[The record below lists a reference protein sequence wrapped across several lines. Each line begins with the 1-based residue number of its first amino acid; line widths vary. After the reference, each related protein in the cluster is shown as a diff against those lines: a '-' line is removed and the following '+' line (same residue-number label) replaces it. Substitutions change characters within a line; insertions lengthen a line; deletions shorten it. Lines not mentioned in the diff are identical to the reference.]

1 MSKKDIKSKTTAP
14 KAVTVEPQTPAVVS
28 ENPTTLEATTEEPV
42 KLSKMDKLKLSVQ
55 AMLDASNA
63 LADRILNKAIAIEA
77 REDAFKARR
86 EEISTVVKEKIIL
99 SKEQRLERRKLRR
112 EADLAKATANKHK
125 TIPSKEA
132 IVREKANQER
142 LLKLITK
149 SSASTPSQ
157 IKSVG
162 KSIGLEKMAKE
173 LEICKEA
180 ARLEKTRR
188 WARAHQQ
195 KPGKV
200 SEKITKT
207 TKQERV
213 DKAVAA
219 KKSGKAEYEA
229 LVAQHEAIAAHTI
242 EAVEAK
248 APTKE
253 QLELA
258 KKAEKKQKHDQ
269 KLAEIRIARME
280 KKQSEQMEDEKA
292 RKMQKV
298 AKKLAIVEKDKAKR
312 KYAESKKTIV
322 PIRKEIPVVNIA
334 TKPLYMV
341 VQNRLNSKREPYAFT
356 TFFLEFQKTEKEAK
370 LAAKKLHNKLMAEK
384 NANDY
389 HSVVVYRGSVVDDE
403 HKITQ
408 LINSLFVEKQVE
420 ETKAA

>member
-14 KAVTVEPQTPAVVS
+14 KAVTVEPQTPEVVS
-28 ENPTTLEATTEEPV
+28 ENPTILEATTEEPV

-63 LADRILNKAIAIEA
+63 LADRILNKAIANEA

-112 EADLAKATANKHK
+112 EAELAKCKANKHK
-125 TIPSKEA
+125 TIPSGEA
-132 IVREKANQER
+132 LEVAKKNQVQLEKKLNATKPVSIAKKHDKQAITDKLKNTRTTKAQRTEATVER
-142 LLKLITK
+142 KK
-149 SSASTPSQ
+149 SS
-157 IKSVG
+157 
-162 KSIGLEKMAKE
+162 KE
-173 LEICKEA
+173 
-180 ARLEKTRR
+180 
-188 WARAHQQ
+188 
-195 KPGKV
+195 
-200 SEKITKT
+200 
-207 TKQERV
+207 
-213 DKAVAA
+213 
-219 KKSGKAEYEA
+219 EYEA
-229 LVAQHEAIAAHTI
+229 MVAQHKTIAAQTAA
-242 EAVEAK
+242 AVEAK
-248 APTKE
+248 TPTKE

-280 KKQSEQMEDEKA
+280 KKQSEQMKAEKA
-292 RKMQKV
+292 RKMQKI
-298 AKKLAIVEKDKAKR
+298 AKKLAIAEKAKEKR

-334 TKPLYMV
+334 TKPTYMV
-341 VQNRLNSKREPYAFT
+341 VQNRLNSKKEPYAFT

-384 NANDY
+384 NANEY
-389 HSVVVYRGSVVDDE
+389 HSVVVYRGSVADDE

>member
-1 MSKKDIKSKTTAP
+1 MSKKKISNQEKTTTSP
-14 KAVTVEPQTPAVVS
+14 VVNVEPQTPVVVS
-28 ENPTTLEATTEEPV
+28 ENPTLEATTNEEPAE
-42 KLSKMDKLKLSVQ
+42 LSALEKLKLRAKLMVEV
-55 AMLDASNA
+55 ANA
-63 LADRILNKAIAIEA
+63 LADRIIEKAIAKEDREA
-77 REDAFKARR
+77 AFKARR
-86 EEISTVVKEKIIL
+86 EEISTVVKEKAVL

-142 LLKLITK
+142 LLKLIAE
-149 SSASTPSQ
+149 SGASTPGQ

-229 LVAQHEAIAAHTI
+229 LVAQHEAARKEIPVDSQI
-242 EAVEAK
+242 REKAK
-248 APTKE
+248 ADAEKRKIHDE
-253 QLELA
+253 NLA
-258 KKAEKKQKHDQ
+258 K
-269 KLAEIRIARME
+269 IRIARME
-280 KKQSEQMEDEKA
+280 KQQKHEQYIAKVKEELEARLLAKCKKKA
-292 RKMQKV
+292 ALVVKNTSN
-298 AKKLAIVEKDKAKR
+298 L
-312 KYAESKKTIV
+312 KYMFACT
-322 PIRKEIPVVNIA
+322 
-334 TKPLYMV
+334 
-341 VQNRLNSKREPYAFT
+341 RLNEERTPYQFYT
-356 TFFLEFQKTEKEAK
+356 TFKTCTEKEALKTLEMLHKRK
-370 LAAKKLHNKLMAEK
+370 LTSADDHYYSYSLFKPNYMPGDLVKTYTNNRLAEK
-384 NANDY
+384 
-389 HSVVVYRGSVVDDE
+389 
-403 HKITQ
+403 Q
-408 LINSLFVEKQVE
+408 
-420 ETKAA
+420 AA

>member
-1 MSKKDIKSKTTAP
+1 MSKKKISNQEKTTTSP
-14 KAVTVEPQTPAVVS
+14 VVNVEPQTPVVVS
-28 ENPTTLEATTEEPV
+28 ENPTLEATTNEEPAE
-42 KLSKMDKLKLSVQ
+42 LSALEKLKLRAKLMVEV
-55 AMLDASNA
+55 ANA
-63 LADRILNKAIAIEA
+63 LADRIIEKAIAKEDREA
-77 REDAFKARR
+77 AFKARR
-86 EEISTVVKEKIIL
+86 DEISVVVKEKAVL

-142 LLKLITK
+142 LLKLIAENG
-149 SSASTPSQ
+149 ASTPSQ

-229 LVAQHEAIAAHTI
+229 LVAQHEAAKKEIPVDSQI
-242 EAVEAK
+242 REKAK
-248 APTKE
+248 ADAEKRKIHDE
-253 QLELA
+253 NLA
-258 KKAEKKQKHDQ
+258 K
-269 KLAEIRIARME
+269 IRIARME
-280 KKQSEQMEDEKA
+280 KQQKHEQYIAKVKEELEA
-292 RKMQKV
+292 R
-298 AKKLAIVEKDKAKR
+298 LLAKR
-312 KYAESKKTIV
+312 KKKAAL
-322 PIRKEIPVVNIA
+322 VVKN
-334 TKPLYMV
+334 TSNLKYMLACT
-341 VQNRLNSKREPYAFT
+341 RLNEERTPYQFYT
-356 TFFLEFQKTEKEAK
+356 TFKTCTEKEALKTLEMLHKRK
-370 LAAKKLHNKLMAEK
+370 LTSADDHYHSYSLFKPNYMPGDLVKTYTNNRLAEK
-384 NANDY
+384 
-389 HSVVVYRGSVVDDE
+389 
-403 HKITQ
+403 Q
-408 LINSLFVEKQVE
+408 
-420 ETKAA
+420 AA

>member
-86 EEISTVVKEKIIL
+86 EEISTIVKEKVTL

-142 LLKLITK
+142 LLKLIAENG
-149 SSASTPSQ
+149 ASTPGQ

-173 LEICKEA
+173 LEICKDA

-188 WARAHQQ
+188 WVRAHQQ

-229 LVAQHEAIAAHTI
+229 LVARHENAKKETPVDSQIR
-242 EAVEAK
+242 EKAK
-248 APTKE
+248 AAE
-253 QLELA
+253 
-258 KKAEKKQKHDQ
+258 EKKKIHDEN
-269 KLAEIRIARME
+269 LAEIRIARME
-280 KKQSEQMEDEKA
+280 KKQSEQMKAEKA
-292 RKMQKV
+292 RKMQKI
-298 AKKLAIVEKDKAKR
+298 AKKLTIAEKDKVKR

-389 HSVVVYRGSVVDDE
+389 HSVVVYRGSVADDE

>member
-14 KAVTVEPQTPAVVS
+14 KAVTVEPQTPEVVS
-28 ENPTTLEATTEEPV
+28 ENPTILEATTEEPV

-63 LADRILNKAIAIEA
+63 LADRILNKAIANEA
-77 REDAFKARR
+77 REEAFKARR
-86 EEISTVVKEKIIL
+86 QEISTIVKEKIIL

-112 EADLAKATANKHK
+112 EAELAKCKANKHK
-125 TIPSKEA
+125 TIPSGEA
-132 IVREKANQER
+132 LEVAKKNQVQLEKKLNATKPASIAKKHDKQAITDKLKNTRTTKAQRTEATVER
-142 LLKLITK
+142 KK
-149 SSASTPSQ
+149 SS
-157 IKSVG
+157 
-162 KSIGLEKMAKE
+162 KE
-173 LEICKEA
+173 
-180 ARLEKTRR
+180 
-188 WARAHQQ
+188 
-195 KPGKV
+195 
-200 SEKITKT
+200 
-207 TKQERV
+207 
-213 DKAVAA
+213 
-219 KKSGKAEYEA
+219 EYEA
-229 LVAQHEAIAAHTI
+229 MIAQHKAIAAQTI

-280 KKQSEQMEDEKA
+280 KKQSEQMKAEKA
-292 RKMQKV
+292 RKMQKI
-298 AKKLAIVEKDKAKR
+298 AKKLAIAEKDKAKR

-334 TKPLYMV
+334 TKPTYMV
-341 VQNRLNSKREPYAFT
+341 VQNRLNSKKEPYAFT

-384 NANDY
+384 NANEY
-389 HSVVVYRGSVVDDE
+389 HSVVVYRGSVADDE

>member
-14 KAVTVEPQTPAVVS
+14 KAVTVEPQTPEVVS
-28 ENPTTLEATTEEPV
+28 ENPTILEATTEEPV

-63 LADRILNKAIAIEA
+63 LADRILNKAIANEA

-112 EADLAKATANKHK
+112 EAELAKCKANKHK
-125 TIPSKEA
+125 TIPSGEA
-132 IVREKANQER
+132 LEVAKKNQVQLEKKLNATKPASIAKKHDKQAITDKLKNTRTTKAQRTEATVER
-142 LLKLITK
+142 KK
-149 SSASTPSQ
+149 SS
-157 IKSVG
+157 
-162 KSIGLEKMAKE
+162 KE
-173 LEICKEA
+173 
-180 ARLEKTRR
+180 
-188 WARAHQQ
+188 
-195 KPGKV
+195 
-200 SEKITKT
+200 
-207 TKQERV
+207 
-213 DKAVAA
+213 
-219 KKSGKAEYEA
+219 EYEA
-229 LVAQHEAIAAHTI
+229 MVAQHKTIAAQTAA
-242 EAVEAK
+242 AVEAK

-253 QLELA
+253 QLEL
-258 KKAEKKQKHDQ
+258 AEKKQKHDQ

-280 KKQSEQMEDEKA
+280 KKQSEQMKAEKA
-292 RKMQKV
+292 RKMQKI
-298 AKKLAIVEKDKAKR
+298 AKKLAIAEKAKEKR

-334 TKPLYMV
+334 TKPTYMV
-341 VQNRLNSKREPYAFT
+341 VQNRLNSKKEPYAFT

-384 NANDY
+384 NANEY
-389 HSVVVYRGSVVDDE
+389 HSVVVYRGSVADDE

>member
-14 KAVTVEPQTPAVVS
+14 KAVTVEPQTPEVVS
-28 ENPTTLEATTEEPV
+28 ENPTILEATTEEPV

-112 EADLAKATANKHK
+112 EAELAKCKANKHK
-125 TIPSKEA
+125 TIPSGEA
-132 IVREKANQER
+132 LEVAKKNQV
-142 LLKLITK
+142 
-149 SSASTPSQ
+149 Q
-157 IKSVG
+157 
-162 KSIGLEKMAKE
+162 LEKKLNATKPASIAKKHDKQAITDK
-173 LEICKEA
+173 LKN
-180 ARLEKTRR
+180 TR
-188 WARAHQQ
+188 
-195 KPGKV
+195 
-200 SEKITKT
+200 T
-207 TKQERV
+207 TKAQRTEATVER
-213 DKAVAA
+213 
-219 KKSGKAEYEA
+219 KKSGKEEYEA
-229 LVAQHEAIAAHTI
+229 MVSQHKAIAAQTAA
-242 EAVEAK
+242 AVEAK
-248 APTKE
+248 TPTKE
-253 QLELA
+253 QLEL
-258 KKAEKKQKHDQ
+258 AEKKQKHDQ

-280 KKQSEQMEDEKA
+280 KKQSEQMKAEKA
-292 RKMQKV
+292 RKMQKI
-298 AKKLAIVEKDKAKR
+298 AKKLAIAEKDKAKR

-334 TKPLYMV
+334 TKPTYMV
-341 VQNRLNSKREPYAFT
+341 VQNRLNSKKEPYAFT

-384 NANDY
+384 NANEY
-389 HSVVVYRGSVVDDE
+389 HSVVVYRGSVADDE

-420 ETKAA
+420 EAKAA